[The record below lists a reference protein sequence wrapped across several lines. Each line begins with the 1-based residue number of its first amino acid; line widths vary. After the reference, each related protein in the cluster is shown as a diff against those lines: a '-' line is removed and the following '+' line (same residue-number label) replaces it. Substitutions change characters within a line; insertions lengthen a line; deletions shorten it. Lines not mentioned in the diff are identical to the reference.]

1 MQVAQKNKKDIHS
14 INSNRYFSLDKLEP
28 NLAAKSEDF
37 KSLINSKQLEQFID
51 KYFDLSLNVNFI
63 TSTSDPVEINKINN
77 IKYNSILN
85 FTKVNDIRFINK
97 FFESVNTSLPKYGLF
112 MGVVQT
118 YPNRRSVILSRYP
131 LILNWIIYILDY
143 VSNRILP
150 RIRFT
155 KKLYFFITKGKGRVL
170 SKAETYGRLYYS
182 GFEILNEITLKNK
195 LYFVARKI
203 KKPNNGSPPSYG
215 AILKLKRVG
224 YGGKLF
230 NVFKLRTMHPFSEYL
245 QEYIY
250 DKNKLQNGGKIKND
264 FRISPEGRIFRKIWL
279 DELPM
284 FFNLIKG
291 EMKLVGVRPLSP
303 HYYSLYDKNLKE
315 LRIQFKPGL
324 IPPFY
329 ADMPQTLK
337 EIMESEIKY
346 LRAYRKKP
354 LRTDIIYFFKAF
366 YNIVIK
372 RNRSN

>member
-1 MQVAQKNKKDIHS
+1 LQVAQKNKKDIHS

-143 VSNRILP
+143 VYNRILP

-155 KKLYFFITKGKGRVL
+155 KKLYFFITKGKG
-170 SKAETYGRLYYS
+170 
-182 GFEILNEITLKNK
+182 
-195 LYFVARKI
+195 
-203 KKPNNGSPPSYG
+203 
-215 AILKLKRVG
+215 
-224 YGGKLF
+224 
-230 NVFKLRTMHPFSEYL
+230 
-245 QEYIY
+245 
-250 DKNKLQNGGKIKND
+250 
-264 FRISPEGRIFRKIWL
+264 
-279 DELPM
+279 
-284 FFNLIKG
+284 
-291 EMKLVGVRPLSP
+291 
-303 HYYSLYDKNLKE
+303 
-315 LRIQFKPGL
+315 
-324 IPPFY
+324 
-329 ADMPQTLK
+329 
-337 EIMESEIKY
+337 
-346 LRAYRKKP
+346 
-354 LRTDIIYFFKAF
+354 
-366 YNIVIK
+366 
-372 RNRSN
+372 